1 MIGPGTNVRVYPGHL
16 RAGASRARART
27 HLEDQGDRDCA
38 LRARS
43 GTSQASRRTD
53 SLQQPRASA
62 AIFRQSI
69 IPPLRV
75 GLIDSSTGNG
85 VGELFPQPEVVT
97 SDGTT
102 GLLDAACGTGWRLM
116 VDRIYACW
124 RSLCD
129 GGASPRPSN
138 ILAIEEEIDVEECR
152 NYVKAQG
159 MRPFR
164 CDKL

>member
-43 GTSQASRRTD
+43 RKRQASRRAD

-75 GLIDSSTGNG
+75 GLIDSSAGNG

-97 SDGTT
+97 SDGP
-102 GLLDAACGTGWRLM
+102 RLM

-124 RSLCD
+124 RGLCD
-129 GGASPRPSN
+129 GDASPRPSN
-138 ILAIEEEIDVEECR
+138 ILAIEQEIDV
-152 NYVKAQG
+152 
-159 MRPFR
+159 
-164 CDKL
+164 